1 MVCSLYSR
9 SAIQLFVFLDGA
21 TVNGEITTKPVENAI
36 NDEEEEPME
45 VDENVCDSSEDVTDS
60 QEQNGVTIVEE
71 DGNSVNA
78 NSVEV
83 ASSVDESSQDV
94 TTIDDNSESE
104 EQENGEEREEVVE
117 EEEEDGEEEEEDEEE
132 EVTEKEETDKA
143 DVNSIEIEK
152 SVEIKDNELDSKEE
166 TNTQDHTI
174 ELNDS
179 GEDVMIVD
187 SDTPTQNGKEQKSPS
202 KPDIDLSDEPEVINL
217 DTPVKKK
224 KKEPQTLLI
233 SPRRSSRNLNK
244 QKSYAETD
252 KEEVEVRKVTTAH
265 SDESD
270 IEEVLPQDPLAVGET
285 EKKKSRNTSPAIV
298 VKDTKRLVEI
308 AAKSSPSSGGGKKE
322 PTLVIIDTNSIL
334 SGRGPVPLIPSSK
347 AQMMQRS
354 NTQITSSK
362 SSSVSSYPILPMALP
377 AQGIYPPN
385 MRATITPIP
394 MNTATPSQT
403 QSQGKSTPTP
413 PPAPLLP
420 TLTDDMFV
428 VEAPSFIV
436 PYVYEKPPI
445 KELKQFVK
453 EFRSEIP
460 KSSDKSKKERDDGK
474 DKSKKDGDDKDKSK
488 KDGDDKDDE
497 KSEDETSESPKEQK
511 DDESDDKSDVEDSDT
526 ADPKKPY
533 SYFSSPLGK
542 FFIDI
547 GHSLVQE
554 YVQTDLLRQ
563 QKRKRD
569 REGGQNST
577 TNKNIQSLIK
587 NLEYTKENN
596 EPYKMETKKCEFC
609 SFKTESGLVMA
620 FHLETP
626 HMKNFVYRCN
636 FCPYEVRSPHDI
648 LFHMEAEHAV
658 RGRLER
664 APAFHQCPNCPFEE
678 NQKGKLSRHLVAC
691 TRKFKP
697 ERNLEPPVD
706 WEPPA
711 KIPRVP
717 KMKQNN
723 LATTATVYQ
732 ALAKS
737 PQQQYQMYTKMQAN
751 SMMNRGRG
759 RPSLGTPVIN
769 KPVQQSMIRAPA
781 GMVYKQ
787 TMTGGS
793 VLVPTSYQLSG
804 SQVYQVNIVYY
815 ISYFLRFSSV

>member
-1 MVCSLYSR
+1 MTV
-9 SAIQLFVFLDGA
+9 LFFFLDGA
-21 TVNGEITTKPVENAI
+21 ALNGEVTTKSVE
-36 NDEEEEPME
+36 DEEEEAME
-45 VDENVCDSSEDVTDS
+45 VDDVCDTSNVNDRE
-60 QEQNGVTIVEE
+60 EQNGVTNTEE
-71 DGNSVNA
+71 DANSVNA
-78 NSVEV
+78 NSVET
-83 ASSVDESSQDV
+83 ASSIDDSSQDV
-94 TTIDDNSESE
+94 GNIEENS
-104 EQENGEEREEVVE
+104 
-117 EEEEDGEEEEEDEEE
+117 DGEEVAEKNGDNEEADVEEEDEEE
-132 EVTEKEETDKA
+132 VERE
-143 DVNSIEIEK
+143 DVNSVESDKIIEN
-152 SVEIKDNELDSKEE
+152 KDSNERLDSNEV
-166 TNTQDHTI
+166 NTQDGTI
-174 ELNDS
+174 DLNDS

-187 SDTPTQNGKEQKSPS
+187 SDTPAQNGSENEATTKTV
-202 KPDIDLSDEPEVINL
+202 DLSDEPEVINI
-217 DTPVKKK
+217 DTPVKKQK
-224 KKEPQTLLI
+224 KQAQTLQV

-244 QKSYAETD
+244 QKSYVETD
-252 KEEVEVRKVTTAH
+252 KEEEDARVAAQ

-270 IEEVLPQDPLAVGET
+270 IEEVLPQDPLAVGDGMQN
-285 EKKKSRNTSPAIV
+285 EKFSKKSRNSSPAIV

-308 AAKSSPSSGGGKKE
+308 AAKSSPNSGGKKE

-334 SGRGPVPLIPSSK
+334 SGRGPVPLIPSGK
-347 AQMMQRS
+347 TQMMQR
-354 NTQITSSK
+354 TSQLPVSK
-362 SSSVSSYPILPMALP
+362 TSVSSYPILPMAVP

-394 MNTATPSQT
+394 MNAAATVQPVQP
-403 QSQGKSTPTP
+403 KPTP
-413 PPAPLLP
+413 PPPAPVLP

-445 KELKQFVK
+445 KELKDFIKDVK
-453 EFRSEIP
+453 TEILDQ
-460 KSSDKSKKERDDGK
+460 KKKEEDE
-474 DKSKKDGDDKDKSK
+474 KKG
-488 KDGDDKDDE
+488 DDE
-497 KSEDETSESPKEQK
+497 KTDTESVGKEDKDAESEDKEI
-511 DDESDDKSDVEDSDT
+511 DDADL

-533 SYFSSPLGK
+533 SYFNSPLGK

-569 REGGQNST
+569 REGGQNSQ
-577 TNKNIQSLIK
+577 TNKNIVSLIK

-596 EPYKMETKKCEFC
+596 EPYKMGTKKCEYCNFR
-609 SFKTESGLVMA
+609 TESALVMA

-636 FCPYEVRSPHDI
+636 FCTYEVRSPHDI

-664 APAFHQCPNCPFEE
+664 AAAFHQCPNCPFED

-691 TRKFKP
+691 TRKYKP

-717 KMKQNN
+717 RMKQNN
-723 LATTATVYQ
+723 LSTTASVYQ

-737 PQQQYQMYTKMQAN
+737 PQQQYQMFTTKMQSSN
-751 SMMNRGRG
+751 LMHRGRG
-759 RPSLGTPVIN
+759 RPSLGSSVIS
-769 KPVQQSMIRAPA
+769 KTQQQQQQQSMIRAPA

-787 TMTGGS
+787 AMAGGS

-804 SQVYQVNIVYY
+804 NQVYQVRTTFMYMLYNIPK
-815 ISYFLRFSSV
+815 L

>member
-1 MVCSLYSR
+1 MKFIPKKVCIFLHSLFSFLYYVVC
-9 SAIQLFVFLDGA
+9 LYFLDGA
-21 TVNGEITTKPVENAI
+21 ALNGEVTTKSVDD
-36 NDEEEEPME
+36 DEEEEAME
-45 VDENVCDSSEDVTDS
+45 VDSVCDTSNINDSE
-60 QEQNGVTIVEE
+60 EQNGITNVEE
-71 DGNSVNA
+71 DANSVNA
-78 NSVEV
+78 NSVET
-83 ASSVDESSQDV
+83 ASSIDESSQDV
-94 TTIDDNSESE
+94 ANAEENSDE
-104 EQENGEEREEVVE
+104 EQEEEERN
-117 EEEEDGEEEEEDEEE
+117 GEEEEEGAEEDDEDKVEVEE
-132 EVTEKEETDKA
+132 DN
-143 DVNSIEIEK
+143 VNSVESDKNI
-152 SVEIKDNELDSKEE
+152 EIKDSSEPIDSKE
-166 TNTQDHTI
+166 TNTQDGTI

-187 SDTPTQNGKEQKSPS
+187 AETPAQNGSEKESPS
-202 KPDIDLSDEPEVINL
+202 KPVDLSDEPEVINL
-217 DTPVKKK
+217 DTPIKKK
-224 KKEPQTLLI
+224 KSQAQALQV

-244 QKSYAETD
+244 QKSYVETD
-252 KEEVEVRKVTTAH
+252 KDEEEDPRVAQ

-270 IEEVLPQDPLAVGET
+270 IEEVLPQDPLAVGDPLQNDRFS
-285 EKKKSRNTSPAIV
+285 KKSRNSSPAIV

-308 AAKSSPSSGGGKKE
+308 AAKSSPTSGGKKE

-347 AQMMQRS
+347 NQILQRTSQM
-354 NTQITSSK
+354 TVSK
-362 SSSVSSYPILPMALP
+362 PSVPSYPILPMALP

-394 MNTATPSQT
+394 MNTAPASQT
-403 QSQGKSTPTP
+403 PTQP
-413 PPAPLLP
+413 KPAPPAPAPVLP

-445 KELKQFVK
+445 KDLKDFIKDVHD
-453 EFRSEIP
+453 EILDQ
-460 KSSDKSKKERDDGK
+460 KKKEDEEKND
-474 DKSKKDGDDKDKSK
+474 DDK
-488 KDGDDKDDE
+488 GDDE
-497 KSEDETSESPKEQK
+497 KSESPSDSSKEQK
-511 DDESDDKSDVEDSDT
+511 EAESEDKDVEDLDMI
-526 ADPKKPY
+526 DPKKPY
-533 SYFSSPLGK
+533 SYFNSPLGK

-547 GHSLVQE
+547 GHNLVQE

-569 REGGQNST
+569 REGGQNSQ
-577 TNKNIQSLIK
+577 TNKNIHSLIK

-596 EPYKMETKKCEFC
+596 EPFKMETKKCEFC
-609 SFKTESGLVMA
+609 SFKTESSLVMA

-636 FCPYEVRSPHDI
+636 FCTYEVRSPHDI

-664 APAFHQCPNCPFEE
+664 AAAFHQCSNCPFED

-717 KMKQNN
+717 RMKQNN
-723 LATTATVYQ
+723 LSTTASVYQ

-737 PQQQYQMYTKMQAN
+737 PQQQYQMFTSKMQSSN
-751 SMMNRGRG
+751 LMHRGRG
-759 RPSLGTPVIN
+759 RPSLGTSVIN
-769 KPVQQSMIRAPA
+769 KTPQQSMIRAPA

-787 TMTGGS
+787 AMAGGS

-804 SQVYQVNIVYY
+804 NQVYQVRVLEGCKYQFECD
-815 ISYFLRFSSV
+815 STS

>member
-1 MVCSLYSR
+1 MFIYTLCKKKHFLTFYY
-9 SAIQLFVFLDGA
+9 FFLDGA
-21 TVNGEITTKPVENAI
+21 AINGEVTTKPI
-36 NDEEEEPME
+36 NDEVEEVME
-45 VDENVCDSSEDVTDS
+45 VDDDNICDSSEVIEIQD
-60 QEQNGVTIVEE
+60 QNGMTNIEE
-71 DGNSVNA
+71 DTTSINA

-83 ASSVDESSQDV
+83 ASS
-94 TTIDDNSESE
+94 IDDD
-104 EQENGEEREEVVE
+104 VE
-117 EEEEDGEEEEEDEEE
+117 EETNIVDEDEEE
-132 EVTEKEETDKA
+132 EEGGEEEQNNGEVMTEKETTES
-143 DVNSIEIEK
+143 VN
-152 SVEIKDNELDSKEE
+152 SVEIDENIEIKDSNELDSKEV
-166 TNTQDHTI
+166 NTQEEQTI

-187 SDTPTQNGKEQKSPS
+187 GDIPPPPPPPAQNGKEKETLD
-202 KPDIDLSDEPEVINL
+202 KTTVDLSDEPEVINL

-224 KKEPQTLLI
+224 KSQPAQNLI

-244 QKSYAETD
+244 QKSYVENE
-252 KEEVEVRKVTTAH
+252 KEEVEVKKKVAAQ

-270 IEEVLPQDPLAVGET
+270 IEEVLPQDPLAVGDPLQN
-285 EKKKSRNTSPAIV
+285 EKSLKKSRNTSPAIV

-308 AAKSSPSSGGGKKE
+308 AAKSSPTTGGKKE

-334 SGRGPVPLIPSSK
+334 SGRGPVPLVPSTKS
-347 AQMMQRS
+347 AMLQRP
-354 NTQITSSK
+354 TQISTTTTK
-362 SSSVSSYPILPMALP
+362 SAVSSYPILPVALP

-394 MNTATPSQT
+394 MTAVSPSQAPPP
-403 QSQGKSTPTP
+403 QPKPTP
-413 PPAPLLP
+413 PPPAPVLP

-453 EFRSEIP
+453 EFQNEKPP
-460 KSSDKSKKERDDGK
+460 KN
-474 DKSKKDGDDKDKSK
+474 
-488 KDGDDKDDE
+488 DDE
-497 KSEDETSESPKEQK
+497 KDDDDVDEKTKESQSESPKET
-511 DDESDDKSDVEDSDT
+511 ETDDKSDVEDIDT
-526 ADPKKPY
+526 STDPKKPY
-533 SYFSSPLGK
+533 SYFNSPLGK

-547 GHSLVQE
+547 GHTLVQE

-569 REGGQNST
+569 REGGQNSE

-587 NLEYTKENN
+587 NLEYTKGSND
-596 EPYKMETKKCEFC
+596 PFRMQTKKCEYC
-609 SFKTESGLVMA
+609 SFKTESALVMA

-636 FCPYEVRSPHDI
+636 FCTYEVRSPHDI

-664 APAFHQCPNCPFEE
+664 APAFHQCSNCPFED

-697 ERNLEPPVD
+697 DRNLEPPVD

-717 KMKQNN
+717 RMKQNS

-737 PQQQYQMYTKMQAN
+737 PQQQYQMFTKMQAN
-751 SMMNRGRG
+751 SMMHRGRG
-759 RPSLGTPVIN
+759 RPSLGAPVMS
-769 KPVQQSMIRAPA
+769 KAQQQSMIRTPT

-787 TMTGGS
+787 AMAGGS

-804 SQVYQVNIVYY
+804 NQVYQVKYLFYSLDLYNPKIENCIIYQ
-815 ISYFLRFSSV
+815 

>member
-1 MVCSLYSR
+1 
-9 SAIQLFVFLDGA
+9 
-21 TVNGEITTKPVENAI
+21 
-36 NDEEEEPME
+36 ME
-45 VDENVCDSSEDVTDS
+45 VDNVCDSNDVTDS
-60 QEQNGVTIVEE
+60 QEQNGVTNNDE
-71 DGNSVNA
+71 DTCSVNE
-78 NSVEV
+78 NSVEA

-94 TTIDDNSESE
+94 ANVE
-104 EQENGEEREEVVE
+104 ENNE
-117 EEEEDGEEEEEDEEE
+117 EEEEQNDVEEVEGEGEEEEEENQATENDT
-132 EVTEKEETDKA
+132 VEKEK
-143 DVNSIEIEK
+143 DVNS
-152 SVEIKDNELDSKEE
+152 VEIDKDLENKDSNELDSKEN
-166 TNTQDHTI
+166 NTQDHTI

-179 GEDVMIVD
+179 GEDVMIVE
-187 SDTPTQNGKEQKSPS
+187 SDTLAQNGKEKETSS
-202 KPDIDLSDEPEVINL
+202 KPVDLSDEPEVINL

-224 KKEPQTLLI
+224 KNQTQNSHI

-244 QKSYAETD
+244 QKSYVETD
-252 KEEVEVRKVTTAH
+252 KDEEEESKVVQ

-270 IEEVLPQDPLAVGET
+270 IEEVLPQDPLAVGDPVQGDRLA
-285 EKKKSRNTSPAIV
+285 KKSRNSSPAIV

-308 AAKSSPSSGGGKKE
+308 AAKSSPTSGGGKKE

-334 SGRGPVPLIPSSK
+334 SGRGPVPLVPSSK
-347 AQMMQRS
+347 SNMLQRS
-354 NTQITSSK
+354 THITASK
-362 SSSVSSYPILPMALP
+362 SSVSSYPILPVALP
-377 AQGIYPPN
+377 AQGIYPAN

-394 MNTATPSQT
+394 MTTASTT
-403 QSQGKSTPTP
+403 QSTSQPKSAPP
-413 PPAPLLP
+413 PPAPVLP

-445 KELKQFVK
+445 KEFKQFVK
-453 EFRSEIP
+453 EFQLESP
-460 KSSDKSKKERDDGK
+460 KKDEKE
-474 DKSKKDGDDKDKSK
+474 KSKKDANDDD
-488 KDGDDKDDE
+488 
-497 KSEDETSESPKEQK
+497 KSEDEKTETSESLKEQK
-511 DDESDDKSDVEDSDT
+511 EEESEDKSDTEDLDSS
-526 ADPKKPY
+526 DPKKPY

-547 GHSLVQE
+547 GHNLVQE

-569 REGGQNST
+569 REGGQNSQ
-577 TNKNIQSLIK
+577 TNKNILSLIK
-587 NLEYTKENN
+587 NLEYTKETN
-596 EPYKMETKKCEFC
+596 EPFKMETKKCEFC

-636 FCPYEVRSPHDI
+636 FCAYEVRSPHDI

-664 APAFHQCPNCPFEE
+664 APAFHQCPNCPFED

-717 KMKQNN
+717 RMKQNN
-723 LATTATVYQ
+723 LSTTATVYQ

-737 PQQQYQMYTKMQAN
+737 PQQQYQMFTKMQTN
-751 SMMNRGRG
+751 NMMHRGRG
-759 RPSLGTPVIN
+759 RPSLGTPVLS
-769 KPVQQSMIRAPA
+769 KPAQQNMIRAPT

-787 TMTGGS
+787 AMAGGS
-793 VLVPTSYQLSG
+793 VLVPTNYQLSG
-804 SQVYQVNIVYY
+804 SQVYQVIVEL
-815 ISYFLRFSSV
+815 IVFFLFFT